1 MKWKIWHLNVKSAF
15 LNDSL
20 EEEIY
25 VAQLEGIVVQGS
37 EGKVYKLQKALYGLK
52 QDPRA
57 WYSRIDAQLG
67 NQCFQKSDND
77 ATLYV

>member
-1 MKWKIWHLNVKSAF
+1 MF
-15 LNDSL
+15 QPD
-20 EEEIY
+20 
-25 VAQLEGIVVQGS
+25 VAQHEGFVVQGS